1 MPESPIKKEPNVLEE
16 VERIML
22 KKQFG
27 TGVLHPSRLL
37 RREQLLQTRQYTSRL
52 RALQPDLWREI
63 IARVRTLPPA
73 EFRDE
78 VADMKREIDTL
89 RIGMATMNRE
99 LSSYKQTID
108 KLCKTVYESPSKEQ
122 TKSTRVDKL
131 CKDYVD
137 IVSSIDVV
145 RQILLVEDKDITT
158 IWTIIDA
165 APFESSLR
173 TPIYDA
179 QVKIFSVL
187 EEDIAL
193 DFYVLN
199 ISELP
204 EKQELESIIPPS
216 AKLVWKQ

>member
-1 MPESPIKKEPNVLEE
+1 MPELPIKKKPNVLEE

-22 KKQFG
+22 KKQSG
-27 TGVLHPSRLL
+27 TGVLHPSRPLG
-37 RREQLLQTRQYTSRL
+37 REQFLQIRRYTSQPRVT
-52 RALQPDLWREI
+52 QPDLWREI
-63 IARVRTLPPA
+63 IARVRTLPQA

-89 RIGMATMNRE
+89 RIRIVTMNQE
-99 LSSYKQTID
+99 LISCKQTID
-108 KLCKTVYESPSKEQ
+108 KLCKTVYESPPKEK
-122 TKSTRVDKL
+122 TRSTRVDKL

-137 IVSSIDVV
+137 IISSIDIV

-165 APFESSLR
+165 VPFDSSLR

-179 QVKIFSVL
+179 QGKIFSVL

-199 ISELP
+199 LSELP

-216 AKLVWKQ
+216 AKLVWER

>member
-1 MPESPIKKEPNVLEE
+1 MPEFPIKKEPNVLEE

-22 KKQFG
+22 KKQSG
-27 TGVLHPSRLL
+27 TGGFLALGSL
-37 RREQLLQTRQYTSRL
+37 RREQSLRMWQYTSRL
-52 RALQPDLWREI
+52 RASQPDLWREI
-63 IARVRTLPPA
+63 IARARALPQA

-99 LSSYKQTID
+99 LSSYRETID
-108 KLCKTVYESPSKEQ
+108 ELCKTVYESPSK
-122 TKSTRVDKL
+122 KRIISTRVDEL
-131 CKDYVD
+131 CKGYIDT
-137 IVSSIDVV
+137 IKSIDVV
-145 RQILLVEDKDITT
+145 RQILLVEDKDVTT

-165 APFESSLR
+165 VPFDSSLR

-179 QVKIFSVL
+179 QGKIFSVL

-199 ISELP
+199 LSELP
-204 EKQELESIIPPS
+204 EKQKLESITPPS
-216 AKLVWKQ
+216 AKLIWER

>member
-22 KKQFG
+22 KKQSG
-27 TGVLHPSRLL
+27 TEVFQVSRLP
-37 RREQLLQTRQYTSRL
+37 RREQLLQTWQYTSRL

-131 CKDYVD
+131 CKDYLD
-137 IVSSIDVV
+137 MVSSIDVV

-173 TPIYDA
+173 TPIYNA
-179 QVKIFSVL
+179 QVKIYS
-187 EEDIAL
+187 EMEDDIAL
-193 DFYVLN
+193 DFHVLN
-199 ISELP
+199 LSEFQ
-204 EKQELESIIPPS
+204 EKQELKSIIPPS
-216 AKLVWKQ
+216 AKFIWER